1 MVPASLFVAYK
12 VIPKGKSFFQRVSH
26 VVHMLQMEIPQNSD
40 KHSFGCQV
48 IANMRVS
55 PTDCV
60 MRKSPPFDSP
70 FHPMG
75 GIMSR
80 AAQYS
85 RVRTGSALR
94 HARGCGSAT
103 NRTAQ
108 ESHPIEHGV
117 VHGSV
122 HLAAGAN
129 FSHRRKIEVF
139 CSACILGNS
148 PFTARRLAPKGPRTA
163 LSETGNPPR
172 TEKRFSGTSPSSL
185 PGTPGPDRWS
195 PKSPVAGGSDPPG

>member
-117 VHGSV
+117 VLRSPCGRRQFLSQEEDRSV
-122 HLAAGAN
+122 LQRLYCGKPG
-129 FSHRRKIEVF
+129 FYSSQT
-139 CSACILGNS
+139 CSKSS
-148 PFTARRLAPKGPRTA
+148 PHC
-163 LSETGNPPR
+163 SI
-172 TEKRFSGTSPSSL
+172 
-185 PGTPGPDRWS
+185 
-195 PKSPVAGGSDPPG
+195 